1 MVLRFSINFGTICYH
16 FFLSCFYTVFKPE
29 KRHDKAIE
37 IEVKHSKTNFCIKL
51 ELIQPLKVE
60 IVTKTRQKKALSG

>member
-1 MVLRFSINFGTICYH
+1 MVLRFSITFGIICYN
-16 FFLSCFYTVFKPE
+16 FFLSCFYTVFKSD

-51 ELIQPLKVE
+51 ELTQPLKVE
-60 IVTKTRQKKALSG
+60 LVTKKKQKIALS

>member
-1 MVLRFSINFGTICYH
+1 M
-16 FFLSCFYTVFKPE
+16 FFIPD

-51 ELIQPLKVE
+51 ELIQPLKRE
-60 IVTKTRQKKALSG
+60 LVTKKRRKIALS